1 MQTIGGRMKYYEI
14 KVKCGHVG
22 KNNYYVGT
30 LYLYGENG
38 REAAAYARRHPR
50 VKHDHKDAIF
60 CVKEISH
67 EAYLKGKSDT
77 RKSVY
82 WTSTCIQQQ
91 RMFCPELENQIL
103 QEDSKKNQYRK
114 NHSLRKNYNAFDPM
128 YSEYSRYHGSI
139 EAAVL

>member
-1 MQTIGGRMKYYEI
+1 MKYYEI

-50 VKHDHKDAIF
+50 VKHDQKDAIL

-91 RMFCPELENQIL
+91 RMFCPELENHIL
-103 QEDSKKNQYRK
+103 HEYIRTNQYTK
-114 NHSLRKNYNAFDPM
+114 KHSLRKNYNAFDPM
-128 YSEYSRYHGSI
+128 YSEFSRYRGSI
-139 EAAVL
+139 ETAAL

>member
-1 MQTIGGRMKYYEI
+1 MKYYEI
-14 KVKCGHVG
+14 KAKCGHVG

-38 REAAAYARRHPR
+38 REAAVYARRHPR
-50 VKHDHKDAIF
+50 VKHDQKDAIL

-91 RMFCPELENQIL
+91 RMFCPELENHIL
-103 QEDSKKNQYRK
+103 HEDIRKNQYTK
-114 NHSLRKNYNAFDPM
+114 KHSLRKNYNAFDPM
-128 YSEYSRYHGSI
+128 YSEYSKYRGSI
-139 EAAVL
+139 EVTAL

>member
-1 MQTIGGRMKYYEI
+1 MKYYEI
-14 KVKCGHVG
+14 KAKCGHVG

-38 REAAAYARRHPR
+38 REAAAWARRHPR
-50 VKHDHKDAIF
+50 VKHDQKDAILG
-60 CVKEISH
+60 VTEISY
-67 EAYLKGKSDT
+67 EDYRRGKVQT

-91 RMFCPELENQIL
+91 RMFCPELVNQVL
-103 QEDSKKNQYRK
+103 QENNKKNQYRK

-139 EAAVL
+139 EAAAL

>member
-1 MQTIGGRMKYYEI
+1 MKYYEI
-14 KVKCGHVG
+14 KAKCGHVG

-38 REAAAYARRHPR
+38 RVDAAYARRHPR
-50 VKHDHKDAIF
+50 VKHDHKDAIL

-67 EAYLKGKSDT
+67 DEYLKGKAET

-91 RMFCPELENQIL
+91 RMNCPELANQII
-103 QEDSKKNQYRK
+103 QEESQKKQYRK
-114 NHSLRKNYNAFDPM
+114 NHSLRKNYNSFDPM
-128 YSEYSRYHGSI
+128 FSVYSRYHGSI
-139 EAAVL
+139 EAAAL